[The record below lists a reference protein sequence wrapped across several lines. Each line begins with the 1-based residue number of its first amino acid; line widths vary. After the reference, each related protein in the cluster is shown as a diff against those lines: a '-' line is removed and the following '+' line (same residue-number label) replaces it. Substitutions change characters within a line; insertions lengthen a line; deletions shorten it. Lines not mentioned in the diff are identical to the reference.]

1 MYKLDF
7 YTAIS
12 NRNDPKTLN
21 HFERVSGYGQVVRT
35 PRGREIEFG
44 FDKRS
49 DGWYVTDVA
58 SGMRIPKKYDTRM
71 KALAAL
77 NAELLSKV
85 DKAVESDTYKAVV
98 KALSEFKTNS
108 EVA

>member
-49 DGWYVTDVA
+49 GGWYITEI
-58 SGMRIPKKYDTRM
+58 STGMGLGCVYETRM
-71 KALAAL
+71 KALASLTADMLNKVEIAL
-77 NAELLSKV
+77 NTDTA
-85 DKAVESDTYKAVV
+85 KAVSRNLMEYKAKCV
-98 KALSEFKTNS
+98 
-108 EVA
+108 

>member
-35 PRGREIEFG
+35 PRGREVTEKAYKHLGIL
-44 FDKRS
+44 RS
-49 DGWYVTDVA
+49 KNTG
-58 SGMRIPKKYDTRM
+58 
-71 KALAAL
+71 
-77 NAELLSKV
+77 EL
-85 DKAVESDTYKAVV
+85 
-98 KALSEFKTNS
+98 F
-108 EVA
+108 

>member
-44 FDKRS
+44 F
-49 DGWYVTDVA
+49 
-58 SGMRIPKKYDTRM
+58 GM
-71 KALAAL
+71 
-77 NAELLSKV
+77 
-85 DKAVESDTYKAVV
+85 
-98 KALSEFKTNS
+98 
-108 EVA
+108 

>member
-44 FDKRS
+44 F
-49 DGWYVTDVA
+49 
-58 SGMRIPKKYDTRM
+58 
-71 KALAAL
+71 
-77 NAELLSKV
+77 AELLSKV
-85 DKAVESDTYKAVV
+85 DKVVESNTYKAVV

>member
-44 FDKRS
+44 FDKRN
-49 DGWYVTDVA
+49 DGWYITEI
-58 SGMRIPKKYDTRM
+58 STGMGLGCVYETRM
-71 KALAAL
+71 KAFASLTADM
-77 NAELLSKV
+77 LSKV
-85 DKAVESDTYKAVV
+85 ETVLNTDTVKAVSRNLMEYKA
-98 KALSEFKTNS
+98 KCA
-108 EVA
+108 

>member
-12 NRNDPKTLN
+12 GKNDPKTLN
-21 HFERVSGYGQVVRT
+21 HFERVSGYGQVIRT

-44 FDKRS
+44 FDKRN
-49 DGWYVTDVA
+49 DGWCVTDVA
-58 SGMRIPKKYDTRM
+58 SGMRIPRRYDTRM
-71 KALAAL
+71 KAFVAL
-77 NAELLSKV
+77 NAELLNKA
-85 DKAVESDTYKAVV
+85 DKAVESDTYKAVAR
-98 KALSEFKTNS
+98 ALNEFKTSS

>member
-21 HFERVSGYGQVVRT
+21 HFERVSGYGEVLRT
-35 PRGREIEFG
+35 RKGREIEFG

-49 DGWYVTDVA
+49 GGWYITEI
-58 SGMRIPKKYDTRM
+58 STGMGLGCVYEARM
-71 KALAAL
+71 KALASL
-77 NAELLSKV
+77 T
-85 DKAVESDTYKAVV
+85 SDIFNYVLIVLIFFTSNFFSSILIYYI
-98 KALSEFKTNS
+98 F
-108 EVA
+108 